1 MLPAALGRI
10 PPPLLLL
17 PGKAVRAE
25 ESRAGPAIRPRDPL
39 RFRDPLRPRDPPG
52 PRDPPPPRSRFA
64 PNAAPFPPPRGKFA
78 AGPPRDAADWSEPPS
93 DKVMDKSFSLSKSEG
108 GWGRSQGHRGIR
120 FDPGSGSW
128 KSLPL

>member
-1 MLPAALGRI
+1 MLPATLGRI

-25 ESRAGPAIRPRDPL
+25 ESRAGPGIRPRDPL
-39 RFRDPLRPRDPPG
+39 RFRDPPG
-52 PRDPPPPRSRFA
+52 PCDPPPPRSRFA

-78 AGPPRDAADWSEPPS
+78 AGPPRGAADWSEPPS
-93 DKVMDKSFSLSKSEG
+93 DKVMDKSFSLSKNEG
-108 GWGRSQGHRGIR
+108 GWRRNEGHRGIG

-128 KSLPL
+128 KSLSG